1 MSKNIRVSLAKISF
15 VLMLPMVFGSC
26 AKDANNP
33 AMGVGYSDVRS
44 PGSVTYNKLGKKV
57 GSASYES
64 YLGIV
69 ALGDAGIDKIAKEAG
84 ITTISHVDFHSVN
97 YFVLYA
103 KGTVYVYGN

>member
-1 MSKNIRVSLAKISF
+1 MRLYKIERLKKIVF
-15 VLMLPMVFGSC
+15 TMLLFTLFYSC
-26 AKDANNP
+26 ARDGNNP
-33 AMGVGYSDVRS
+33 ATGIAYSDVKF
-44 PGSVTYNKLGKKV
+44 PGTVTYNKLGKKV

-84 ITTISHVDFHSVN
+84 ITTISHVDYHSVN